1 MLLIRNGTVI
11 TRDPGRPFI
20 EDGAVLIGGNKIL
33 RVGTAAELE
42 AFPARGRPGSGFRSN
57 SRPGPG
63 EKSGPGGAS
72 GPNFDEA
79 SPPELIDAAGG
90 LVMPGY
96 INAHTHCYS
105 AFARGMPG
113 AGRPASTFGE
123 VLRGLWWKLDRRLS
137 LEDVYY
143 SAVSTMLDSVR
154 SGVTSIIDH
163 HASPSAVSGSLD
175 RIAEAAALLG
185 LRANLCYEVS
195 DRDGGEIALEG
206 IRENAAFA
214 KRRAGAKDD
223 MLGALF
229 GLHAQMT
236 LGDRTLDRCIE
247 AASETGAG
255 FHVHAAEG
263 LEDVFDALARYG
275 VRAVERL
282 YRRGILSPKT
292 LAVHC
297 VHVTDEEIE
306 MLRESGAA
314 VIHNPQSNMGNAVGA
329 SPAPLFIKRG
339 VLTGLGTDGYT
350 ADMTESYKTAAVLH
364 KHEAGIPSAAWA
376 EPPKMFFENNR
387 AIMNRLI
394 GGETGVLREGAL
406 ADLIIVDYRPP
417 TPLNA
422 ANADSH
428 LLFGVSG
435 RHTDTAVI
443 NGRVVMRRRE
453 LPGIDEEALLARCR
467 EQARKLWARI

>member
-1 MLLIRNGTVI
+1 MVI
-11 TRDPGRPFI
+11 TRDPDRPLI
-20 EDGAVLIGGNKIL
+20 EDGAVLVEGNRIL
-33 RVGTAAELE
+33 RVGRSAELE
-42 AFPARGRPGSGFRSN
+42 ALLT
-57 SRPGPG
+57 G
-63 EKSGPGGAS
+63 EASGPGKSPGGGPESSGSAIKPAS
-72 GPNFDEA
+72 GLPSLER
-79 SPPELIDAAGG
+79 IDAAGR

-105 AFARGMPG
+105 TFARGMPG
-113 AGRPASTFGE
+113 TGRPASTFGE
-123 VLRGLWWKLDRRLS
+123 VLRGLWWRLDRALN

-143 SAVSTMLDSVR
+143 SALSPLIDSVR

-163 HASPSAVSGSLD
+163 HAGPSAVSGSLD
-175 RIAEAAALLG
+175 RIAAAAALLG
-185 LRANLCYEVS
+185 LRVNLCYEVS
-195 DRDGGEIALEG
+195 DRDGEETALEG

-214 KRRAGAKDD
+214 ARCAAAGDD

-236 LGDRTLDRCIE
+236 LGDRTLDRCIQ
-247 AASETGAG
+247 AAAETGTG

-263 LEDVFDALARYG
+263 PEDVIDALARYG
-275 VRAVERL
+275 MRAVERL

-314 VIHNPQSNMGNAVGA
+314 VIHNPQSNMSNAVGA
-329 SPAPLFIKRG
+329 SPAPLFLKRG

-376 EPPKMFFENNR
+376 EPPRMFFENNR
-387 AIMNRLI
+387 TIMNRLI
-394 GGETGVLREGAL
+394 RGETGILREGAL
-406 ADLIIVDYRPP
+406 ADIILVDYRPP

-422 ANADSH
+422 GNVDAH

-435 RHTDTAVI
+435 RQTDTVII

-453 LPGIDEEALLARCR
+453 LPGIDEEALLAHSR
-467 EQARKLWARI
+467 ERARELWKRI

>member
-1 MLLIRNGTVI
+1 MLLIHNGVVV
-11 TRDPGRPFI
+11 TRDLDLPLI
-20 EDGAVLIGGNKIL
+20 EDGAVLIEGNKIA
-33 RVGTAAELE
+33 RVGTSAGLE
-42 AFPARGRPGSGFRSN
+42 ALLAGDPLL
-57 SRPGPG
+57 GPL
-63 EKSGPGGAS
+63 ER
-72 GPNFDEA
+72 
-79 SPPELIDAAGG
+79 IDAGG
-90 LVMPGY
+90 RLVMPGY

-113 AGRPASTFGE
+113 TGRPATSFGE
-123 VLRGLWWKLDRRLS
+123 VLRGLWWRLDRQLD

-143 SAVSTMLDSVR
+143 SAVSPMIDSIR

-163 HASPSAVSGSLD
+163 HAGPSAISGSLD
-175 RIAEAAALLG
+175 RIAAAAALLG
-185 LRANLCYEVS
+185 LRVNLCYEVS
-195 DRDGGEIALEG
+195 DRDGEETALEG

-214 KRRAGAKDD
+214 ARCAAAKDD

-229 GLHAQMT
+229 GIHAQMT

-247 AASETGAG
+247 AAAETGTG

-275 VRAVERL
+275 LRAVERL
-282 YRRGILSPKT
+282 YRRRILSPKT

-297 VHVTDEEIE
+297 VHVTGEEIE

-314 VIHNPQSNMGNAVGA
+314 VIHNPQSNMSNAVGA
-329 SPAPLFIKRG
+329 SPAPLFLKRG
-339 VLTGLGTDGYT
+339 ILTGLGTDGYT
-350 ADMTESYKTAAVLH
+350 ADMTESFKTAAVLH

-387 AIMNRLI
+387 TIMNRLI
-394 GGETGVLREGAL
+394 KGETGFLREGAL
-406 ADLIIVDYRPP
+406 ADIIIVDYRAP
-417 TPLNA
+417 TPVNA
-422 ANADSH
+422 ANIDSH

-435 RHTDTAVI
+435 RQTDTAII

-453 LPGIDEEALLARCR
+453 LPGIDEEALLAHSR
-467 EQARKLWARI
+467 ERARGLWNRI